1 MKTTVLKFFTLS
13 VAIFAFSTISF
24 GQGNTDLETVTA
36 GARIITPINLTLS
49 GALDFGDV
57 VKPNNTAFTVTVNS
71 TSRTSTGGAT
81 FIGETYD
88 APDFS
93 VTGNNNEVYYIVLGG
108 LTLGALPLT
117 GTNSSSN
124 TLDIKDFTINGSAY
138 TDNFAMTLDGSGEDT
153 FTIGA
158 TLDGKASTAS
168 DTYQG
173 TFTVTVNYN

>member
-1 MKTTVLKFFTLS
+1 MKTTILKFFTLS
-13 VAIFAFSTISF
+13 AAIFAFSTISF
-24 GQGNTDLETVTA
+24 GQNTDSVTVTA

-57 VKPNNTAFTVTVNS
+57 VKPNSAAFTVTVNS

-108 LTLGALPLT
+108 LTSGALKLT
-117 GTNSSSN
+117 GTNTSN
-124 TLDIKDFTINGSAY
+124 TLNIKDFTINGSAY
-138 TDNFAMTLDGSGEDT
+138 TDNFDMILDGSGDDA

-158 TLDGKASTAS
+158 TLDGTASTAS

>member
-1 MKTTVLKFFTLS
+1 MKTTILKFFTLS
-13 VAIFAFSTISF
+13 AAIFAFSTISF
-24 GQGNTDLETVTA
+24 GQNTDFETVTA

-57 VKPNNTAFTVTVNS
+57 VKPNSAPFTVTVNS
-71 TSRTSTGGAT
+71 TSRTSTGDAT

-93 VTGNNNEVYYIVLGG
+93 VTGNNNEVYHIVLGG
-108 LTLGALPLT
+108 LTLGVLQLT
-117 GTNSSSN
+117 GTNPSN
-124 TLDIKDFTINGSAY
+124 TLDIKNFTINESAY
-138 TDNFAMTLDGSGEDT
+138 TDNYGMTLNESGVDT

>member
-24 GQGNTDLETVTA
+24 GQNTDSETVTA

-93 VTGNNNEVYYIVLGG
+93 VTGNNNEPYYIVLGG
-108 LTLGALPLT
+108 LTSGALQLT
-117 GTNSSSN
+117 GTSSSN

>member
-1 MKTTVLKFFTLS
+1 MKTTILKFFTLS
-13 VAIFAFSTISF
+13 AAIFAFSTISF
-24 GQGNTDLETVTA
+24 GQNTATVTDVPV

-57 VKPNNTAFTVTVNS
+57 VKPNNVAFTVTVNS

-93 VTGNNNEVYYIVLGG
+93 VTGNNNEAYYIVLGG

-117 GTNSSSN
+117 GTNNSSN
-124 TLDIKDFTINGSAY
+124 TLGIKDFTINGSAY
-138 TDNFAMTLDGSGEDT
+138 TDHFAMTLDGSGKDT

-158 TLDGKASTAS
+158 TLDGTASTAS

>member
-1 MKTTVLKFFTLS
+1 MKTTILKFFTLS
-13 VAIFAFSTISF
+13 AAIFAFSTISF
-24 GQGNTDLETVTA
+24 GQNTATVTDVPV

-57 VKPNNTAFTVTVNS
+57 VKPNNVAFTVTVNS
-71 TSRTSTGGAT
+71 TSRTSTGGAS

-93 VTGNNNEVYYIVLGG
+93 VTGNNNEAYYIVLGG

-117 GTNSSSN
+117 GTNSSN

-138 TDNFAMTLDGSGEDT
+138 TDNFEMTLDGSGEDT

-158 TLDGKASTAS
+158 TLDGTASTAS